1 MKRFTLGLGL
11 VAALTLVAAP
21 AEASTPSTHFS
32 YAYYNSPGS
41 DTRSNTSLNAEYVRL
56 HNSSS
61 SNRSL
66 TGWTI
71 RDLSGHVYKFGT
83 YTLRAGTSVTLHTGK
98 GTNTSTNRYWGSG
111 SYIWNNTGDKA
122 ILKNSSGVTID
133 TCSWGSSGSSTT
145 C

>member
-21 AEASTPSTHFS
+21 AEASTPAVHFS

-41 DTRSNTSLNAEYVRL
+41 DTGSNTSLNAEYVRV
-56 HNSSS
+56 HNSAST
-61 SNRSL
+61 NRSL

-71 RDLSGHVYKFGT
+71 RDASGHLYKFGT
-83 YTLRAGTSVTLHTGK
+83 YTLRAGTSVTLHTGR
-98 GTNTSTNRYWGSG
+98 GTNTATNRYWGHSG
-111 SYIWNNTGDKA
+111 YIWNNSGDKA
-122 ILKNSSGVTID
+122 ILRNSSGTTID
-133 TCSWGSSGSSTT
+133 TCSWSGSGSYTT